1 MSIYD
6 DEPELLAIWESMSG
20 AERETL
26 RALVLRGPLWDGDV
40 PSKSGRDGLLRRG
53 LASKAIVKREQ
64 GYQVANYRGWQV
76 YRASHP
82 QEFESP
88 HRLASVAIAKAKGA
102 HDA

>member
-1 MSIYD
+1 MSLYD
-6 DEPELLAIWESMSG
+6 DEPELLAIWESMNG

-26 RALVLRGPLWDGDV
+26 RALVLHGPLWDGDV

-64 GYQVANYRGWQV
+64 GYQIANYRGWQV
-76 YRASHP
+76 YRVSHP

-88 HRLASVAIAKAKGA
+88 HLLASKAIDAARAKVKP
-102 HDA
+102 